1 MIYDQSMSQFISA
14 REIWEFLAENIQEI
28 LEGGGF
34 SEESCLRI
42 CLKDE
47 KNCSVRAKDQFK
59 NTQEKSIK
67 VSRIVVWGEL
77 KNITR
82 E

>member
-34 SEESCLRI
+34 FEESCLWKYFLFFIRPI
-42 CLKDE
+42 QNLAEDE
-47 KNCSVRAKDQFK
+47 
-59 NTQEKSIK
+59 QEKH
-67 VSRIVVWGEL
+67 
-77 KNITR
+77 
-82 E
+82 

>member
-42 CLKDE
+42 CLKNE
-47 KNCSVRAKDQFK
+47 KKLFG
-59 NTQEKSIK
+59 KS
-67 VSRIVVWGEL
+67 
-77 KNITR
+77 
-82 E
+82 